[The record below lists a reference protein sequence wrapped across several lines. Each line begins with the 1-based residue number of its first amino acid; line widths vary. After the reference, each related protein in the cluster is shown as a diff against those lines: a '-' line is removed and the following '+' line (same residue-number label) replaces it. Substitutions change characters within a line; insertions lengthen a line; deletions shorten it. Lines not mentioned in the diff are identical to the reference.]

1 MHAAFD
7 AKAQHLQHTGKR
19 LQLNAKARR
28 KRSKSLTNESWLSS
42 ERGPAF
48 MSEIA
53 LQGLL
58 DCTKADEQDEEAM
71 DTNVI
76 NGTRMSNY
84 DIRGLKVGQKVTA
97 KMRNDLAEVNKN
109 FVGESS
115 VFPIKKKGTPRILTQ
130 FK

>member
-1 MHAAFD
+1 
-7 AKAQHLQHTGKR
+7 
-19 LQLNAKARR
+19 
-28 KRSKSLTNESWLSS
+28 
-42 ERGPAF
+42 